1 MCMSLNIRNIVDIL
15 KRFTD
20 QIKFSYTG
28 KKPPKR
34 YNNTHLDSIKYV
46 KTQELYVGWVCT
58 MYEHRRL
65 IVFVFVCLI
74 FYIHAILF

>member
-46 KTQELYVGWVCT
+46 KTQ
-58 MYEHRRL
+58 
-65 IVFVFVCLI
+65 
-74 FYIHAILF
+74 